1 MALTTKALFDLS
13 AELTSALD
21 LASGSVP
28 LKYVRQF
35 VWPSGTGAGQ
45 ADLVWHDQ
53 RTLTASSTEDLDLA
67 GGSLLNG
74 FGAGLT
80 FVKVRALIV
89 YAAAGNTNTVVI
101 GGDANSVPFL
111 GAAANTKP
119 IQPGGLYVDFAPA
132 GYTVT
137 ATTGDIIQVANGGA
151 GTSVTYDIVII
162 GTSA

>member
-1 MALTTKALFDLS
+1 MALNTKALFDLS

-21 LASGSVP
+21 LASGTVP
-28 LKYVRQF
+28 LSYKRQF
-35 VWPSGTGAGQ
+35 LMPTGTGAGQ
-45 ADLVWHDQ
+45 ADLIWHDQ

-67 GGSLLNG
+67 GGSLTNA
-74 FGAGLT
+74 FGTALT
-80 FVKVRALIV
+80 FVKVRGLIV
-89 YAAAGNTNTVVI
+89 YAATANTNNVVI

-137 ATTGDIIQVANGGA
+137 AATGDIIQVANGGA
-151 GTSVTYDIVII
+151 GTSVTYDIIVL